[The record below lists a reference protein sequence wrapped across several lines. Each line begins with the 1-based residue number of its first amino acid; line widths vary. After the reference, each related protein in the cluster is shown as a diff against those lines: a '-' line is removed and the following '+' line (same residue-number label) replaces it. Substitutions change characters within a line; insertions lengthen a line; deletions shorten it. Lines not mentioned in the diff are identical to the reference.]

1 MEKPYAVIYFVEQSL
16 YSEIPSNWLLND
28 NESTGGITKCK
39 WPPSFIKN
47 LNFYSKSRL
56 TPSDNWLTYDVKIIR
71 YCDTLTQAR
80 KAAED
85 SEYSSASEKP
95 LGKGYRSKRPSAIAT
110 AASSGKTSGTD
121 HISSDEEN
129 NMTVKSV
136 LG

>member
-71 YCDTLTQAR
+71 YC
-80 KAAED
+80 
-85 SEYSSASEKP
+85 ASEKP

-129 NMTVKSV
+129 NMTVKS
-136 LG
+136 